1 MKYEHGFQ
9 ILLAGRALC
18 AIGSE
23 LSKEALFRKE
33 DMDTHVCF

>member
-23 LSKEALFRKE
+23 LAKESLFRKE
-33 DMDTHVCF
+33 DMDTQVCF